1 MARRGEITS
10 KSPENLS
17 DHFLNSAFAR
27 LAYYFYGCWG
37 GREERAFVPRSG
49 REGEG
54 NAGRSISNM
63 LINDPFERWIG
74 GVGVPTVSFYPFVRQ
89 AFECQ
94 KEWFRCFNHPR
105 FNHWE
110 KSQAS
115 AFSALK
121 YSKWSR
127 KYLLEETRRTRRD
140 SLESIEFNGFSF
152 GYYIVHPLSS
162 KMRGCYLWTFEF
174 SRASEWTWWYS
185 WNNC

>member
-1 MARRGEITS
+1 M
-10 KSPENLS
+10 
-17 DHFLNSAFAR
+17 FLR
-27 LAYYFYGCWG
+27 
-37 GREERAFVPRSG
+37 
-49 REGEG
+49 
-54 NAGRSISNM
+54 
-63 LINDPFERWIG
+63 
-74 GVGVPTVSFYPFVRQ
+74 YPFIRSCAKHLNVRRNGF
-89 AFECQ
+89 AA
-94 KEWFRCFNHPR
+94 CFNHPR

-162 KMRGCYLWTFEF
+162 KMRGVLLV
-174 SRASEWTWWYS
+174 
-185 WNNC
+185 NV